1 MKRILLNIFL
11 ITSLSTPAAWSQC
24 AETPVERVLL
34 MGDSWAAMM
43 GTDNSINNAF
53 TKWGHSNYKFYTNS
67 VLSENGTETVDFI
80 QPSRLNEIQTQL
92 LARPTIDF
100 VHISLG
106 GNDVLGQWNKNW
118 SLAKTDSLLDSVSAR
133 LVFIMDFIKSVRP
146 GIRILWSGYAYP
158 NFGEIIG
165 DQAPFQSSHPFYA
178 TWNGMGQP
186 NFTQINGVLNY
197 YSTEMAAIADNDPQ
211 IDFVNATGL
220 IQYAFG
226 QATPLTVPPNATYPA
241 FTAPLP
247 LGYPDYPSPK
257 NAMRNYVIFKDCFH
271 LSPASFEQFVGYHT
285 RKFYQK
291 ALMDDQFLIAAGGSS
306 DGSVSAQGLVSS
318 SLMVGNSSGDDYAS
332 VLTFNTTSMPDT
344 GVSAASIFLRRE
356 SLSGT
361 NPIGSSMVLKVASGN
376 FGASANVEPAD
387 FQAPGDAN
395 GNPCQFGTSN
405 ADGGWIRLEVPT
417 TLLPYITHTSNT
429 QFMLSAP
436 GASGMVTFTGSAD
449 PDFAPVLNLTY
460 GPQTTSLPDVSTF
473 DLEKLLVVYPNPT
486 NGMLF
491 ISNRTGKEIS
501 QIEIVDMP
509 GKLVYAAKS
518 SMESLDLSNL
528 TPGSYLVR
536 LTTESGQI
544 IVKRIVKR

>member
-1 MKRILLNIFL
+1 MAKSEKMKRILLALSVIA
-11 ITSLSTPAAWSQC
+11 SLSAPAWSQC

-53 TKWGHSNYKFYTNS
+53 TKWGHSNFKFYTNS

-80 QPSRLNEIQTQL
+80 QPARLNEIQTQL

-118 SLAKTDSLLDSVSAR
+118 SQAKTDSLLDSVSAR

-197 YSTEMAAIADNDPQ
+197 YSAQMTTIADNDPQ
-211 IDFVNATGL
+211 IYFVNATGL

-226 QATPLTVPPNATYPA
+226 QATPLSVPPNASYPA

-271 LSPASFEQFVGYHT
+271 LSPASFDQFVGYHT

-306 DGSVSAQGLVSS
+306 DGSVSAQGLVST

-332 VLTFNTTSMPDT
+332 VFTFNTTSMPDT

-356 SLSGT
+356 SLTGT
-361 NPIGSSMVLKVASGN
+361 NPIGSTMVLKVASGN
-376 FGASANVEPAD
+376 FGASANLEPAD
-387 FQAPGDAN
+387 FQAPGNAN

-405 ADGGWIRLEVPT
+405 TDGGWI
-417 TLLPYITHTSNT
+417 
-429 QFMLSAP
+429 
-436 GASGMVTFTGSAD
+436 
-449 PDFAPVLNLTY
+449 
-460 GPQTTSLPDVSTF
+460 
-473 DLEKLLVVYPNPT
+473 
-486 NGMLF
+486 
-491 ISNRTGKEIS
+491 
-501 QIEIVDMP
+501 
-509 GKLVYAAKS
+509 
-518 SMESLDLSNL
+518 
-528 TPGSYLVR
+528 
-536 LTTESGQI
+536 
-544 IVKRIVKR
+544 